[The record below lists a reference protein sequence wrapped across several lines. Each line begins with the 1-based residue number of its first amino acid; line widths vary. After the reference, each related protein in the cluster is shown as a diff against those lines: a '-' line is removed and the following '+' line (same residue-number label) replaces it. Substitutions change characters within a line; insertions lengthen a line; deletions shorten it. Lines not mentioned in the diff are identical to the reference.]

1 MDFNEILKEVFK
13 KEGFDLNEKDI
24 ERFAVYS
31 EFLKE
36 YNEKVNLTAITD
48 DEGIAVK
55 HFLDSCMV
63 IKLMD
68 IKPGASCIDV
78 GTGAGFPS
86 IPIKILRN
94 DMELT
99 LLDSLNKRLIFLEQL
114 LEKLGLEGNLV
125 HGRAEEKGFK
135 APLRENFDI
144 AFSRAVASLS
154 SLAEYCLP
162 FVKVGG
168 VMAALKGP
176 RADEE
181 IENAEKAVKILGG
194 GNLKEISYNLP
205 DGSERNLILIEKLM
219 PTPKKY
225 PRQRIKI
232 NDNPIK

>member
-1 MDFNEILKEVFK
+1 MNFNENLKEVFAG
-13 KEGFDLNEKDI
+13 EGFSLNERDI
-24 ERFAVYS
+24 ERFKEYCV
-31 EFLKE
+31 FLKE

-48 DEGIAVK
+48 ESEIAVK
-55 HFLDSCMV
+55 HFLDSAMV
-63 IKLMD
+63 LKLME
-68 IKPGASCIDV
+68 IKENASVIDV

-86 IPIKILRN
+86 VPVKILREDIN
-94 DMELT
+94 LT
-99 LLDSLNKRLIFLEQL
+99 LLDSLNKRLKFLSEL
-114 LEKLGLEGNLV
+114 LERLDLSANPV

-135 APLRENFDI
+135 EPLRESFDI

-176 RADEE
+176 KADEE
-181 IENAEKAVKILGG
+181 IKNAEKAIKVLGG
-194 GNLKEISYNLP
+194 GNLKKISYTLS
-205 DGSERNLILIEKLM
+205 DGSERNLILIEKIM

-232 NDNPIK
+232 NENPIK